1 MKVIWLKPVDV
12 HVDENCHD
20 GSVLNRKIN
29 ILIYFNPGWKK
40 IGVVNLVYIASME
53 KMFKKNLSIF

>member
-40 IGVVNLVYIASME
+40 NWGSEFGLFS
-53 KMFKKNLSIF
+53 KHGKNV